1 MVEFAAQNDILK
13 IFTIEMEM
21 KKILCVGGRGGGG
34 AGGRANNYVN
44 CGHHGRLL
52 KKIFRRLK
60 SSKTARKT

>member
-21 KKILCVGGRGGGG
+21 KKILCVGG
-34 AGGRANNYVN
+34 GRANNYVN
-44 CGHHGRLL
+44 YGHHGRLL
-52 KKIFRRLK
+52 KKIFRRFK

>member
-21 KKILCVGGRGGGG
+21 KKIMWGWG
-34 AGGRANNYVN
+34 ANNYVN
-44 CGHHGRLL
+44 YGHHGRLL
-52 KKIFRRLK
+52 KKIFRFK

>member
-21 KKILCVGGRGGGG
+21 KKILWGG
-34 AGGRANNYVN
+34 AGANNYVN
-44 CGHHGRLL
+44 YGHHGRLL
-52 KKIFRRLK
+52 KKIFRFK